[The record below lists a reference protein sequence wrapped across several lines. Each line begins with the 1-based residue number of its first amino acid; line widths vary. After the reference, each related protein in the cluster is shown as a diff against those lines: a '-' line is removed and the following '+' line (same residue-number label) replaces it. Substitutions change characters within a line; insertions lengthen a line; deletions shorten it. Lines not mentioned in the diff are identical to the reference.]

1 MLTVIQYPNP
11 ILSKR
16 CEFVQNV
23 DRDIRDLAW
32 EMLQVLK
39 SQEAVGLAANQ
50 VGHDKRM
57 FLVDIWWPHTGSNEN
72 CLYFINPL
80 IVPLQRGTQLRDE
93 GCLSFPGVTA
103 KVKRAEAISV
113 TALGLDGQ
121 PFSMEAQGFL
131 AVAIQH
137 EFDHIEGKTFLDRI
151 GTLERRIVL
160 KQYRK
165 NNA

>member
-1 MLTVIQYPNP
+1 MLTVIQYPDP
-11 ILSKR
+11 ILNKR

-23 DRDIRDLAW
+23 NQDIRDLAW
-32 EMLQVLK
+32 EMIQLLRNQD
-39 SQEAVGLAANQ
+39 AVGIAANQ

-72 CLYFINPL
+72 CLYFINP
-80 IVPLQRGTQLRDE
+80 IIHAYPRGEEMRDE

-103 KVKRAEAISV
+103 KVKRPKEITI
-113 TALGLDGQ
+113 TALGLDGL
-121 PFSMEAQGFL
+121 PFSMEAEGFL

-137 EFDHIEGKTFLDRI
+137 EFDHIEGKTFLDRM
-151 GTLERRIVL
+151 GTLERRMAL